1 MAEVVT
7 NHEVAGMR
15 EQHSFHNIRSSQL
28 ERKDLDD
35 IYQFGDALKATVDTY
50 VSLKS

>member
-28 ERKDLDD
+28 ERERG
-35 IYQFGDALKATVDTY
+35 FGGIVARIGQNRVL
-50 VSLKS
+50 